1 MNFKKSAI
9 LTEPGVKYFLSE
21 TLKNVN
27 KEKRVSNNFIIN
39 VGMFI

>member
-27 KEKRVSNNFIIN
+27 KEKKLAIILLLML
-39 VGMFI
+39 VCL